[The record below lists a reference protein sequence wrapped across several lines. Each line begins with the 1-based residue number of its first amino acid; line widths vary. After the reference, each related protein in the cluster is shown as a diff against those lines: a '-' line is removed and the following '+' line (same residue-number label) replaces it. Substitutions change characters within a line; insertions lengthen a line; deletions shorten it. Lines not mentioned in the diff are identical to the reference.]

1 MLVDIIK
8 KTMKMPKQ
16 LKRMAEKMKRRRRP
30 GKMVVCRNCACI
42 GPDFNACIRC
52 KKKIP
57 KDAKVIDDPDTP
69 KPRIIAK
76 VSKENQ
82 VKSATKKNNR

>member
-1 MLVDIIK
+1 
-8 KTMKMPKQ
+8 
-16 LKRMAEKMKRRRRP
+16 
-30 GKMVVCRNCACI
+30 MVVCKNCGCM

-57 KDAKVIDDPDTP
+57 EDAKVMDDPDKP

-76 VSKENQ
+76 VRRRSMIKLDSQCE
-82 VKSATKKNNR
+82 KHFPI